1 VARLNQVRRAHPALH
16 WLRNLRFHLV
26 DSPEV
31 IAWSKRL
38 GDDVVLVV
46 CNLDPHDAHETM
58 VHLWLPAL
66 GLDWEVGPF
75 EVHDELTGESWTW
88 HGPSNFVRLD
98 PAAEVAHVL
107 HVRTR

>member
-1 VARLNQVRRAHPALH
+1 
-16 WLRNLRFHLV
+16 
-26 DSPEV
+26 
-31 IAWSKRL
+31 
-38 GDDVVLVV
+38 
-46 CNLDPHDAHETM
+46 M